1 MEDVVEG
8 TMKRTTRSN
17 YDRKN
22 ERGVSLLEIMIAAV
36 VLISGL
42 MLGVLPMISVA
53 VSTMRASE
61 EETIAKQEARKAME
75 SIFGARDTSQLGW
88 DSVNPVGVCN
98 TSGTITTCGVFVA
111 GAQPMYNSGTDGI
124 VGTDDDSSA
133 GIETVTMQNGE
144 TRELTEFSRAIT
156 IGQYVMPD
164 KSISPSLKTIRV
176 DITYPAG
183 ALQRTY
189 TIQGLIS
196 QYR

>member
-1 MEDVVEG
+1 
-8 TMKRTTRSN
+8 MKRFMKSTAKR
-17 YDRKN
+17 RN
-22 ERGVSLLEIMIAAV
+22 ERGISLLEIMIAGI
-36 VLISGL
+36 VLMTGL
-42 MLGVLPMISVA
+42 MLGVMPMISVA
-53 VSTMRASE
+53 VSTMNSSE

-88 DSVNPVGVCN
+88 DSVNPEGTCN
-98 TSGTITTCGVFVA
+98 TNGTVTTCGVFIT
-111 GAQPMYNSGTDGI
+111 GAQPMYNPGTDGI
-124 VGTDDDSSA
+124 VGTDDDAAA
-133 GIETVTMQNGE
+133 GIESATMANGQ
-144 TRELTEFSRAIT
+144 TRELNEFTRAIT